1 MEYFGRE
8 FGKLG
13 FGLMRLP
20 GVEKE
25 IDIEETKKM
34 VDAYMAAGFNYFD
47 TAWAYKGSE
56 EAIRQALVERYPRD
70 SYFIVTKIAPWVKC
84 SSKEEMEQQFEDSLK
99 ALGLEYVDMLLVH
112 NVGGKRTGLIESYGA
127 WEYVKKQKELGR
139 TKHIGFSTHAPL
151 DEIEDYIKGH
161 EGIEMVQLQ
170 INYADWNEPGYC
182 EREIYDMVRSYGL
195 PIVVMEP
202 IKGGLLANPPKSA
215 MAVLEEA
222 VPGRTPADW
231 ALRFPADLDGVITV
245 LSGMSSLEQMEQ
257 NIATLKGFAGL
268 SDEEKAALDRAQKA
282 MRELGLIPCTGC
294 NYCSKVCPENIGIS
308 GSFAALNALKQYE
321 DVAVAAWQ
329 LGALVS
335 FNGFVMPTECIE
347 CGACEDACPQ
357 NISIRDELK
366 RVAEEILPFMAQR
379 PKVYMK

>member
-20 GVEKE
+20 GVESE

-34 VDAYMAAGFNYFD
+34 VDAYMEAGFNYFD
-47 TAWAYKGSE
+47 TAWAYRGSE
-56 EAIRQALVERYPRD
+56 DAIRQALVERYPRD

-99 ALGLEYVDMLLVH
+99 AMGLDYVDMLLAH
-112 NVGGKRTGLIESYGA
+112 NIGGKRTAIFENFGC
-127 WEYVKKQKELGR
+127 WEYIQKQKELGR
-139 TKHIGFSTHAPL
+139 AKHIGFSTHAPK
-151 DEIEDYIKGH
+151 DEVEDYIKTH

-170 INYADWNEPGYC
+170 INYADWDEPGYC
-182 EREIYDMVRSYGL
+182 EREIYEMVRSYDL

-202 IKGGLLANPPKSA
+202 VKGGLLANPPKSA

-231 ALRFPADLDGVITV
+231 ALRFPADLDGVAVV
-245 LSGMSSLEQMEQ
+245 LSGMNSFEQMEQ
-257 NIATLKGFAGL
+257 NIATLKGFTGL
-268 SDEEKAALDRAQKA
+268 TDEEKDALVRAQKA

-294 NYCSKVCPENIGIS
+294 NYCSKVCPCNIGIS

-321 DVAVAAWQ
+321 DVSVAAWQ

-347 CGACEDACPQ
+347 CGACADACPQ
-357 NISIRDELK
+357 NIDIPEELK
-366 RVAEEILPFMAQR
+366 RVAEEILPYMAQR